1 MKRIFILSIM
11 AFSALLLAHC
21 SGTEGL
27 SKDLQEKLKE
37 EGANAVASAQLTL
50 LDKLI
55 AQVNDSGTE
64 KAVSYCVVHADSI
77 LDRSSDELG
86 YPIYRRSIKFRNPDN
101 KPNEQEKNILKVYEK
116 ALEKKEALH
125 PMLHYVAVD
134 SSVYYYSPII
144 VQPLCLNCHGSKDN
158 GFDPETFS
166 EVIKTYPKD
175 NAFNYSVG
183 ELRGMWVVEL
193 KNYLN
198 KQ

>member
-1 MKRIFILSIM
+1 MKRLSILLVI
-11 AFSALLLAHC
+11 AFTVLSLSRC
-21 SGTEGL
+21 SSSEGL
-27 SKDLQEKLKE
+27 SKDLQKRLKE
-37 EGANAVASAQLTL
+37 EGANTVASTQLAL

-64 KAVSYCVVHADSI
+64 KAVSYCVIHADSI
-77 LDRSSDELG
+77 LDKSSTESG
-86 YPIYRRSIKFRNPDN
+86 YPIYRRSIKFRNPEN
-101 KPNEQEKNILKVYEK
+101 KPNDQEKNILKVYEK

-125 PMLHYVAVD
+125 PMLHYVSVD

-193 KNYLN
+193 KNYLK